1 MREDGDPNKKEERSL
16 TDIIRK
22 TNKVFTGSDSRAM
35 RYSGLGVQLAAV
47 ILVFLFIGIWL
58 DKVFDTTILFTLILT
73 FVGFAAGFYGFYL
86 SITRL
91 SSEDKKNQK
100 S

>member
-1 MREDGDPNKKEERSL
+1 MPEYGEENKQQRSL
-16 TDIIRK
+16 SDIIKKSNR
-22 TNKVFTGSDSRAM
+22 VFNTDSKAL

-47 ILVFLFIGIWL
+47 ILIFLFLGIWL
-58 DKVFDTTILFTLILT
+58 DKVFQTTFIFTLIFTLI
-73 FVGFAAGFYGFYL
+73 GFAAGFYSFYL
-86 SITRL
+86 TITRL

>member
-1 MREDGDPNKKEERSL
+1 MPENGDKNKDQRSL
-16 TDIIRK
+16 TDLLNK
-22 TNKVFTGSDSRAM
+22 TNRAFYKTDSKAL

-47 ILVFLFIGIWL
+47 ILIFLFIGIWL
-58 DKVFDTTILFTLILT
+58 DKVFETTFIFTLIFTML
-73 FVGFAAGFYGFYL
+73 GFAGGFYSFYL
-86 SITRL
+86 TITRL